1 MAGPDPETL
10 TRQVA
15 AFPHPPT
22 DERYV
27 RADDALN
34 GTYTR
39 IVEEWYPELKRLA
52 DAYAAGDVLREAVLA
67 HVEAV
72 PSVPLETSSTNGS
85 DAGTDLAAAIDTCA
99 AVADLP
105 GWYADLRRLVDDDP
119 RDLTLFERALHDF
132 GYALAH
138 GLFIGAR
145 SPSSVVRRLRV
156 AYRSV
161 GVRIDAAETDGGT
174 ERTMFT
180 CPYRNVGAD
189 ECGKR
194 WVCHEK
200 LDRVDDGYVT
210 YLGERGIDYQR
221 PRGCGGEQCYSEVST
236 ADETPLWPV
245 APTDT
250 PER

>member
-1 MAGPDPETL
+1 
-10 TRQVA
+10 
-15 AFPHPPT
+15 
-22 DERYV
+22 
-27 RADDALN
+27 
-34 GTYTR
+34 
-39 IVEEWYPELKRLA
+39 
-52 DAYAAGDVLREAVLA
+52 
-67 HVEAV
+67 
-72 PSVPLETSSTNGS
+72 
-85 DAGTDLAAAIDTCA
+85 
-99 AVADLP
+99 
-105 GWYADLRRLVDDDP
+105 
-119 RDLTLFERALHDF
+119 
-132 GYALAH
+132 
-138 GLFIGAR
+138 
-145 SPSSVVRRLRV
+145 
-156 AYRSV
+156 
-161 GVRIDAAETDGGT
+161 
-174 ERTMFT
+174 MFT

>member
-15 AFPHPPT
+15 AFPRPPT
-22 DERYV
+22 DERYA
-27 RADDALN
+27 RADDALD
-34 GTYTR
+34 GTYAR
-39 IVEEWYPELKRLA
+39 IVEEWYPELERLA
-52 DAYAAGDVLREAVLA
+52 DAYAAGDLLREAVLA

-72 PSVPLETSSTNGS
+72 PSVPLDG
-85 DAGTDLAAAIDTCA
+85 DGDA
-99 AVADLP
+99 AVGDAADACEAVAKLP

-138 GLFIGAR
+138 GLFVGAG

-161 GVRIDAAETDGGT
+161 GVRIDGAETDDGT
-174 ERTMFT
+174 ERTTFT
-180 CPYRNVGAD
+180 CPYRNVGAAQ
-189 ECGKR
+189 CGKR

-236 ADETPLWPV
+236 ADATARWPV
-245 APTDT
+245 GPTDA
-250 PER
+250 PGR